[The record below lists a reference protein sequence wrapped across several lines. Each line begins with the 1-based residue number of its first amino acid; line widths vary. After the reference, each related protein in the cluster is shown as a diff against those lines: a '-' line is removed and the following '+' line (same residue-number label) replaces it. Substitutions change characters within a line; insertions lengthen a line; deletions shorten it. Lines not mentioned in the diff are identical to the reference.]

1 MPTLLTMPVLQ
12 PLDPFDPQAGE
23 LLAAS
28 NAYMATL
35 YPAESNHLD
44 GPEVLAAPNV
54 HFIGGW
60 QGERLLACGAVK
72 LQRDADGAYGE
83 IKRVWVR
90 PEARGQGW
98 SRRIMAALHA
108 QLQAQGVPLARLE
121 TGIHQPEAL
130 GLYRAL
136 GYAERPPFGDYRPDP
151 LSLFM
156 ELRLG
161 PG

>member
-90 PEARGQGW
+90 PEPQFHEQTQ
-98 SRRIMAALHA
+98 RI
-108 QLQAQGVPLARLE
+108 
-121 TGIHQPEAL
+121 
-130 GLYRAL
+130 
-136 GYAERPPFGDYRPDP
+136 
-151 LSLFM
+151 
-156 ELRLG
+156 G

>member
-1 MPTLLTMPVLQ
+1 MTLL
-12 PLDPFDPQAGE
+12 PLDPFDPQARE

-28 NAYMATL
+28 DAYMAAL

-44 GPEVLAAPNV
+44 GAEVLAAPNV
-54 HFIGGW
+54 HLVGGW
-60 QGERLLACGAVK
+60 QGPRLMACGAVK
-72 LQRDADGAYGE
+72 RLVDADGTAYGE

-98 SRRIMAALHA
+98 SRRVMAALHA
-108 QLQAQGVPLARLE
+108 HLQAQGVPLARLE

-136 GYAERPPFGDYRPDP
+136 GYVERPPFGDYRPDP

-161 PG
+161 PA

>member
-1 MPTLLTMPVLQ
+1 MNLL

-28 NAYMATL
+28 NAYMAGL

-54 HFIGGW
+54 HLVGGW
-60 QGERLLACGAVK
+60 QGDRLVACGAVK
-72 LQRDADGAYGE
+72 LLDDGGTAYGE

-90 PEARGQGW
+90 PEHRGQGW

-108 QLQAQGVPLARLE
+108 HLRDRGVGLARLE

-130 GLYRAL
+130 ALYRAL
-136 GYAERPPFGDYRPDP
+136 GYVERPPFGDYRPDP

-161 PG
+161 PA

>member
-1 MPTLLTMPVLQ
+1 MTLA

-28 NAYMATL
+28 TAYMAAL

-54 HFIGGW
+54 CFLGGW
-60 QGERLLACGAVK
+60 VGERLVACGAVK
-72 LQRDADGAYGE
+72 LQADADGRYGE
-83 IKRVWVR
+83 VKRVWVR
-90 PEARGQGW
+90 PEHRGEGW
-98 SRRIMAALHA
+98 SRRIMDALHA
-108 QLQAQGVPLARLE
+108 RLRVEGVPVARLE
-121 TGIHQPEAL
+121 TGILQPEAL